1 VKIQLAI
8 HAKSERDGGHLFRVL
23 ENGARERGYTPAAL
37 IEVQY
42 DPPPA
47 HPFAEAVKLL
57 REQQVRVRA
66 DAEAT
71 VAALQKEIDAL
82 LCLERHYAQGCACVV
97 RAINEIDG
105 DQRRSLPRPQ
115 AYYDIVRVDHDTV
128 WMLDGDG
135 PISITND
142 AEQIVERLHR
152 QYGNRRIVYRDTD
165 GEWRELR
172 HRNGIFLGF
181 APAQEITW

>member
-8 HAKSERDGGHLFRVL
+8 HAKSERDGRHLFRVL

-37 IEVQY
+37 IEVEY
-42 DPPPA
+42 EPPPV
-47 HPFAEAVKLL
+47 HPFAGAVKLL
-57 REQQVRVRA
+57 REQQVHVRA
-66 DAEAT
+66 EAET
-71 VAALQKEIDAL
+71 KVAALQQEIDAI
-82 LCLERHYAQGCACVV
+82 LCLERHYVHGCACVV
-97 RAINEIDG
+97 RAINEMDC
-105 DQRRSLPRPQ
+105 DPPRSLPRPQ

-142 AEQIVERLHR
+142 AERIAERLHR

-172 HRNGIFLGF
+172 HRNGVFIDF
-181 APAQEITW
+181 APAQEIVW